1 MRLLAL
7 KEKKPK
13 PDLNTFII
21 QDMLE
26 KASAGRD
33 RTTDHIYKA
42 LQDAKI
48 PLRLDS

>member
-7 KEKKPK
+7 KEKK

-42 LQDAKI
+42 LKDAKI
-48 PLRLDS
+48 LLRLDA